1 MINLSN
7 PAVIREIMARHG
19 FHFSKALGQNFIIN
33 PSVCPKMAEMAGAAP
48 GVGAIEIGTGVGVLT
63 AELATRADKVV
74 AIELDKRLLPVLE
87 ETLSDYRNITVINE
101 DVLKVDLHK
110 VITEQFHG
118 LDVIVCANLPYYIT
132 SPILMSLLEQHLPIR
147 SITVMVQKEA
157 AQRITALPG
166 TRAVG
171 AVSLAVRYYSEP
183 KVLFPVSR
191 GSFLPAP
198 DVDSTVIRL
207 DLLSHPPIDIP
218 DEGSFFQVVKAAF
231 SQRRKTLS
239 NSLTSGLSISKQA
252 AVELLEA
259 AEIPLNARAEQLS
272 MEQFGALSNAYWESK
287 RPPQH
292 GSSPVI

>member
-1 MINLSN
+1 
-7 PAVIREIMARHG
+7 
-19 FHFSKALGQNFIIN
+19 
-33 PSVCPKMAEMAGAAP
+33 
-48 GVGAIEIGTGVGVLT
+48 
-63 AELATRADKVV
+63 
-74 AIELDKRLLPVLE
+74 
-87 ETLSDYRNITVINE
+87 
-101 DVLKVDLHK
+101 
-110 VITEQFHG
+110 
-118 LDVIVCANLPYYIT
+118 
-132 SPILMSLLEQHLPIR
+132 
-147 SITVMVQKEA
+147 MVQKEA

-239 NSLTSGLSISKQA
+239 NSLTLSLIH
-252 AVELLEA
+252 
-259 AEIPLNARAEQLS
+259 I
-272 MEQFGALSNAYWESK
+272 
-287 RPPQH
+287 
-292 GSSPVI
+292 